1 MYLSSFKFTP
11 CHDLACAQLVFWCV
25 VYCTMPQKWKKNSA
39 IFGFW
44 KSSHWM
50 ANLSKLLL
58 LFQFWAIFDDFSKR
72 GVRRACPEG
81 AWKIWKITQNWK
93 KKNNL
98 VLHSTLFSVNPITTG
113 VYRNILKGVLFW
125 RVWFILW
132 CVVAFWRIFTISKF
146 TGLTRNSSLSVLA

>member
-1 MYLSSFKFTP
+1 MCTVSFLM
-11 CHDLACAQLVFWCV
+11 CCILHNASE
-25 VYCTMPQKWKKNSA
+25 MEKNSA

-93 KKNNL
+93 KNNNL
-98 VLHSTLFSVNPITTG
+98 LLHSTLFSVNLITTG

-125 RVWFILW
+125 RVRLILW

-146 TGLTRNSSLSVLA
+146 TGLTWNSSLSVLA

>member
-39 IFGFW
+39 IFVFW

-72 GVRRACPEG
+72 GVRRACPES
-81 AWKIWKITQNWK
+81 AWKIW
-93 KKNNL
+93 
-98 VLHSTLFSVNPITTG
+98 SVNPITTG

-125 RVWFILW
+125 RVWLILW

>member
-1 MYLSSFKFTP
+1 MCTVSFLM
-11 CHDLACAQLVFWCV
+11 CCILHNASE
-25 VYCTMPQKWKKNSA
+25 MEKNSA
-39 IFGFW
+39 IFRFW

-58 LFQFWAIFDDFSKR
+58 LFQFLGHFWRFFKAGCATCMPPKVL
-72 GVRRACPEG
+72 GKYEKLP
-81 AWKIWKITQNWK
+81 KIEK

-98 VLHSTLFSVNPITTG
+98 LLHSTLFSVNPITTG

-125 RVWFILW
+125 RVWLILW
-132 CVVAFWRIFTISKF
+132 CVVAFWRIFTISK